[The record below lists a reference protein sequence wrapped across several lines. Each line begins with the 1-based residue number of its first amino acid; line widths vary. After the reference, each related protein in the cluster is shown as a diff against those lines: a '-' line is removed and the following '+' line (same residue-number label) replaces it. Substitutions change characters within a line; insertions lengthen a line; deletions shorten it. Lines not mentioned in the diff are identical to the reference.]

1 MAHETMLII
10 IQVAPYASGTPY
22 GPGPAGV
29 HGVLP
34 QAATALGE
42 LASIQ
47 GLEPKVI
54 EDVRELDDTALDN
67 ARVVAL
73 FTIGE
78 TPFSDSQRAALERNW
93 RSGQVGILGLHS
105 STDACFG
112 WPTYQTLLGARFDG
126 HPWTQSF
133 DIDVADRNHPAT
145 AHLGA
150 QWSWRDEV
158 YLFRDLRP
166 DAMILLHLTEEQV
179 DLSVPGGRI
188 PPSGLPLAWCHTAAG
203 GRTFYSSLGHFPDA
217 WERPDHLQYLLGA
230 LHWLQ
235 GEGANP

>member
-10 IQVAPYASGTPY
+10 TQVAPYASGTPY

-34 QAATALGE
+34 QAATALRE
-42 LASIQ
+42 LGSMQ
-47 GLEPKVI
+47 GLEPRVI

-67 ARVVAL
+67 ARVVVL

-78 TPFSDSQRAALERNW
+78 TPFSGSQRAALEKNW
-93 RSGQVGILGLHS
+93 RSGQAGILGLHS

-112 WPTYQTLLGARFDG
+112 WPTYQALLGARFDG

-133 DIDVADRNHPAT
+133 DIDVGDRNHPAT
-145 AHLGA
+145 AHLGPH
-150 QWSWRDEV
+150 WSWRDEV

-166 DAMILLHLTEEQV
+166 DARILLRLSEEQV

-188 PPSGLPLAWCHTAAG
+188 PPCGLPLAWCHKAEG

-230 LHWLQ
+230 LRWLHA
-235 GEGANP
+235 EGVNP

>member
-1 MAHETMLII
+1 MTHDTMLILT
-10 IQVAPYASGTPY
+10 QVAPYASGTPY

-34 QAATALGE
+34 QAATALCE
-42 LASIQ
+42 LARME
-47 GLEPKVI
+47 GLEPSVSA
-54 EDVRELDDTALDN
+54 DVTELDNTALEES
-67 ARVVAL
+67 RIIVL

-78 TPFSDSQRAALERNW
+78 TPFSDRQRAIIERNW
-93 RSGQVGILGLHS
+93 RSGHLGILGLHS

-112 WPTYQTLLGARFDG
+112 WPTYQSLLGARFDG
-126 HPWTQSF
+126 HPWTQPF
-133 DIDVADRNHPAT
+133 DIEVADRTHPAT
-145 AHLGA
+145 AHLGP

-166 DAMILLHLTEEQV
+166 DATVLLRVAEEQL
-179 DLSVPGGRI
+179 DLTVPGGRI
-188 PPSGLPLAWCHTAAG
+188 PVCGLPMAWCHSAAG

-230 LHWLQ
+230 LRWLQ
-235 GEGANP
+235 AEEANP